1 MFLKNK
7 WNNLSIKKKNF
18 IWSVLIII
26 ISFTLLYGGIYL
38 FMPKVYENYKLNKI
52 YSSIEELKTTLE
64 ETEDLDLSVTLD
76 KFSYDNNLDLIP
88 VKKDKENRIVSIV
101 YSSFREWINDPGKIP
116 FLKEE

>member
-76 KFSYDNNLDLIP
+76 KFSYDNNLDLIL
-88 VKKDKENRIVSIV
+88 VKKDK
-101 YSSFREWINDPGKIP
+101 
-116 FLKEE
+116 